1 LKATELRKER
11 TARENRDRLK
21 PQRAR
26 QNPKRERCLTLTAN
40 HDVSPAFESEVI
52 AMNWIQLAGNT
63 TGMFSYASAGAH
75 AVFDAANTA
84 KFR

>member
-1 LKATELRKER
+1 
-11 TARENRDRLK
+11 
-21 PQRAR
+21 
-26 QNPKRERCLTLTAN
+26 
-40 HDVSPAFESEVI
+40 
-52 AMNWIQLAGNT
+52 MNWIQLAGNT